1 MLCLI
6 QKLIIDPNSVAS
18 ENSQMAMPWEYILA
32 TIIGGIESGTR
43 ITVSIVEFSTS
54 PLLFCKDIIV
64 TQNVTE
70 SLDNLKGN
78 VVSSGNNLLYGV
90 VGAVATPLI
99 PVASLIGYGA
109 SFVKNTFPRNYEE
122 DY

>member
-1 MLCLI
+1 MHCLI
-6 QKLIIDPNSVAS
+6 QKLIIESYCPAS
-18 ENSQMAMPWEYILA
+18 ENSQMAMPWGFIPA
-32 TIIGGIESGTR
+32 TVIGSIESASR
-43 ITVSIVEFSTS
+43 ITVSIVGLSTS

-70 SLDNLKGN
+70 SLNNLKGN

-109 SFVKNTFPRNYEE
+109 SFVKNVFPRKYDE
-122 DY
+122 YY